1 MAPRMPLLPSPSM
14 MLVRRAMVE
23 GLKGESKIWRG
34 VMYAI
39 ILRRILRKLMG
50 SDPVSVA
57 IERLQP
63 GETLVLRGVSSRKP
77 PKR

>member
-14 MLVRRAMVE
+14 MFVRKAMVE
-23 GLKGESKIWRG
+23 GLKGESKVWRS

-50 SDPVSVA
+50 SDPVAVA

-63 GETLVLRGVSSRKP
+63 GETLVLRGVSSRKL